1 MFQRMRIC
9 IALAVIGI
17 TAAGVS
23 AQTATT
29 QKPFEPVSGQA
40 GKDVVWVP
48 SPPEM
53 VNKMMELANV
63 TEKDFVI
70 DLGSG
75 DGRNVI
81 AAAKRGARALGVEYN
96 PDMVALSNENAKA
109 AGVTDRVQFVQADLF
124 KSDFSKANVL
134 TLFLLPDI
142 NLRIR
147 PQILD
152 MRPGT
157 RVVSNTF
164 MMGSGED
171 EWVPDETRRVE
182 ENCVSWCTAHLW
194 IVPAKVNGKWTLNG
208 QALTLN
214 QKFQNVT
221 GSLGSAAITDGK
233 LNGATITFTAGGTT
247 YTGTVSADGKTMKG
261 ANWSA
266 SR

>member
-1 MFQRMRIC
+1 VNGALAA
-9 IALAVIGI
+9 ALAV
-17 TAAGVS
+17 TLVQAAD
-23 AQTATT
+23 AQ
-29 QKPFEPVSGQA
+29 QKFEPRSGQA

-48 SPPEM
+48 TPQET
-53 VNKMMELANV
+53 VELMLNMAKL
-63 TEKDFVI
+63 TKDDFHM

-75 DGRNVI
+75 DGRTVI
-81 AAAKRGARALGVEYN
+81 TAAKRGARSMGIEYN
-96 PDMVALSNENAKA
+96 PEMVALSNDNAKA
-109 AGVTDRVQFVQADLF
+109 AGVTDRVSFVQADLF
-124 KSDFSKANVL
+124 KTDFSKANVL

-164 MMGSGED
+164 MMGSGDD

-194 IVPAKVNGKWTLNG
+194 IVPAKVNGKWTMNG
-208 QALTLN
+208 QALTLD

-221 GSLGSAAITDGK
+221 GTMGSAAITDGK
-233 LNGATITFTAGGTT
+233 LNGTTITFTAGGTT
-247 YTGTVSADGKTMKG
+247 YTGTVSADGKTIKG

>member
-1 MFQRMRIC
+1 M
-9 IALAVIGI
+9 GI
-17 TAAGVS
+17 
-23 AQTATT
+23 
-29 QKPFEPVSGQA
+29 
-40 GKDVVWVP
+40 
-48 SPPEM
+48 
-53 VNKMMELANV
+53 
-63 TEKDFVI
+63 
-70 DLGSG
+70 
-75 DGRNVI
+75 
-81 AAAKRGARALGVEYN
+81 EYN

-124 KSDFSKANVL
+124 KTDFSRANVL

-164 MMGSGED
+164 RMGNGDD
-171 EWVPDETRRVE
+171 EWIPDATRRVE
-182 ENCVSWCTAHLW
+182 ENCMSWCEAHLW
-194 IVPAKVNGKWTLNG
+194 IVPAKVNGKWTMNG
-208 QALTLN
+208 QPLTLN

-221 GSLGSAAITDGK
+221 GTMGSAQIT
-233 LNGATITFTAGGTT
+233 NGTLSGNSITFTAGGAT
-247 YTGTVSADGKTMKG
+247 YTGTVSADVKTIKG